1 MKKITPFLF
10 CFITFFFSCRKDPK
24 NPTWDIDIL
33 APLIKS
39 NLTINN
45 IILDSLL
52 HENPDNSLDI
62 IYKKDLY
69 SFSAVTIPDTT
80 MDTVYFSP
88 LMIIA
93 DSCDPIISL
102 PPEEID
108 LNVGTVQLTTV
119 TIRSG
124 KMQFSLENKTRKILD
139 VRYQIL
145 SASLNGSPFD
155 ITVSVPSKTGSNPGV
170 ISSTFDL
177 SGYKL
182 NLTGQSGNKVNTIV
196 TKISVKVNCLDF
208 PKDTIFPFS
217 DNIKVKTSFLDII
230 PQYAKGYFGSTTT
243 VVGPDSTDFSLFK
256 PIIDGTIDFKD
267 IRIGLNIENSVGV
280 DAKVTLNDLSSIN
293 TRAGST
299 IQLSHSIIGSPL
311 NIDRS
316 LDNAGIVTP
325 STYSVSFTPSN
336 SNIKQFIQN
345 FPDKMSYQIGV
356 ELNPLG
362 NVSGG
367 NDFIYYDKLMR
378 MQMNMIIPLSLVAND
393 LTLADTVDFNFSSNT
408 DNINSG
414 KLYLFI
420 DNGFPFTAET
430 QLYLLD
436 ANLTIVDSLLN
447 VPNTILAPPLD
458 ANFMCVGQKLTKLT
472 IPVDEKKIQLL
483 KNTNKMFIKMKY
495 NTASQPNHVKI
506 YSFYEMNVKIVGDV
520 NYTIGK

>member
-1 MKKITPFLF
+1 MKKIISFLLF
-10 CFITFFFSCRKDPK
+10 FVLLFFSCKKDPK
-24 NPTWDIDIL
+24 NPAWDTDIL
-33 APLIKS
+33 APLLKS
-39 NLTINN
+39 KLTISN
-45 IILDSLL
+45 ILQDSLL
-52 HENPDNSLDI
+52 QQNPDNSIDI

-119 TIRSG
+119 TLRSG
-124 KMQFSLENKTRKILD
+124 KMNFSLENKTRKVLD

-155 ITVSVPSKTGSNPGV
+155 VTVSVPSKKGSNPGIITSV
-170 ISSTFDL
+170 FDL

-196 TKISVKVNCLDF
+196 TKISVKVNCFDF

-217 DNIKVKTSFLDII
+217 DNIKVSTSFLDII
-230 PQYAKGYFGSTTT
+230 PQYAKGYFGSTITM
-243 VVGPDSTDFSLFK
+243 VGPNTTDFSLFR
-256 PIIDGTIDFKD
+256 PIINGTIDFKD
-267 IRIGLNIENSVGV
+267 IHIGLNIENSVGV
-280 DAKVTLNDLSSIN
+280 DAKVTLNNFSSIN
-293 TRAGST
+293 TQKGT
-299 IQLSHSIIGSPL
+299 VIPLSHSIIGSAL

-316 LDNAGIVTP
+316 LDNGGIVTP

-336 SNIKQFIQN
+336 SNIKPFVQN
-345 FPDKMSYQIGV
+345 FPDKMSYQIDV

-367 NDFIYYDKLMR
+367 NDFIYYDKLMK
-378 MQMNMIIPLSLVAND
+378 MQMNMTIPLSLVANN
-393 LTLADTVDFNFSSNT
+393 LTLADTVDFNIASNA
-408 DNINSG
+408 DKVNSG

-420 DNGFPFTAET
+420 ENGFPFTAEA
-430 QLYLLD
+430 QLYLLN
-436 ANLTIVDSLLN
+436 ANLTIVDSLVSTPHL
-447 VPNTILAPPLD
+447 ILAPPLD
-458 ANFMCVGQKLTKLT
+458 ANFICVGKKLTRL
-472 IPVDEKKIQLL
+472 IIFLDEKKLKLL
-483 KNTNKMFIKMKY
+483 KNTKKIFIKMKY
-495 NTASQPNHVKI
+495 NTTGQPNHVKI
-506 YSFYEMNVKIVGDV
+506 YSFYEMSVKVVGDV